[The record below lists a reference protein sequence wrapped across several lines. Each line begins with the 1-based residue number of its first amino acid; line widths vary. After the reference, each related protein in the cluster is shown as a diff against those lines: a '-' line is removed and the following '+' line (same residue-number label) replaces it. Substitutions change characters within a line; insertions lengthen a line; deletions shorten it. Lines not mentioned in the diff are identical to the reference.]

1 MTYLIDFASILLV
14 YIIPLKLT
22 YTEFIENQGNLIAIK
37 KWAIF
42 WSILISIAWMES
54 TISFLDM

>member
-1 MTYLIDFASILLV
+1 MTYLIDFASILLI

-22 YTEFIENQGNLIAIK
+22 YTEFIESRVNLIAIK

-42 WSILISIAWMES
+42 WSILISIGWMES

>member
-22 YTEFIENQGNLIAIK
+22 YTEFIENKANLIAIK

-54 TISFLDM
+54 AISFLDM